1 MTDTNTPETVTPTV
15 NAEEAE
21 QLKLCRMLYGIFAA
35 SMVLQF
41 INMTTI
47 LLGTAALTAGII
59 LAYMERKKAKGTLYG
74 NHLQWLIRTFWI
86 GGGVYVPILSL
97 VLTGVLVWKMNMA
110 AMAEAFSTG
119 EGTMQIAIQK
129 VMEANQTLI
138 LTSSLIIFAPAVIW
152 WFWRCWYGWK
162 RLSLGKQIPNV
173 MSWI

>member
-1 MTDTNTPETVTPTV
+1 MTDTNTPETATLS
-15 NAEEAE
+15 AQEAE

-41 INMTTI
+41 INLTTI

-59 LAYMERKKAKGTLYG
+59 LAYLERKKAKGTLYA

-86 GGGVYVPILSL
+86 GGAVYAPILSVL
-97 VLTGVLVWKMNMA
+97 VTGVLVWKMNMA

-119 EGTMQIAIQK
+119 EGTMEKAIQD
-129 VMEANQTLI
+129 VMAANHTLI
-138 LTSSLIIFAPAVIW
+138 VTTSLLCFAPFVIW
-152 WFWRCWYGWK
+152 WFWRCYYGWK
-162 RLSLGKQIPNV
+162 RLALGKGIPNV